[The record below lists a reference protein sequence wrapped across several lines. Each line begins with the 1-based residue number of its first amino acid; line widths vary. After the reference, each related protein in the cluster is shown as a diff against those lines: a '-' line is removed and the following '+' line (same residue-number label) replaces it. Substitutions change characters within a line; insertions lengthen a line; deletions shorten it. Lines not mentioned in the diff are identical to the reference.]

1 MEPKKTYIW
10 FLLNCGGG
18 KIKRKLFLSVLLL
31 FGLALVLNT
40 STSAAT
46 TVGDTH
52 SPVVKTVD
60 PVNHALVTSKKI
72 IKVKFNEQIKNGNN
86 RIVLKTSKGSVKPTV
101 STVKGNTLTIVPKT
115 ALAKG
120 ARYNLVLYTGSV
132 KDLAGNGASKFSTS
146 FTVSSLSLSQ
156 IKNGLARA
164 QKFYNKKYRL
174 PNYINYGST
183 KIPITT
189 FKKILASQGLK
200 IKTVSANA
208 IDSGTKPVYITSDN
222 IINSGTDNARI
233 NSIVNGLR
241 AMGLKAYNMGL
252 GPNTHVQVL
261 QSSQVPRD
269 ALVVDI
275 YGGACAGTL
284 YEMGSSW
291 YKSIRGTKEVY
302 TVFWPPAKVITGL
315 PFLVRAHDDNF
326 SPASFT
332 GLAHPD
338 QFLLK
343 NGYNYLYSGS
353 ISAIVSAIYNQAA
366 H

>member
-1 MEPKKTYIW
+1 MEPKKTFVW

-31 FGLALVLNT
+31 FGLALVINT
-40 STSAAT
+40 GTSAAT

-60 PVNHALVTSKKI
+60 PVKNAVVTSNKI
-72 IKVKFNEQIKNGNN
+72 IKVKFNEPIKKGNKW
-86 RIVLKTSKGSVKPTV
+86 IVLKNSKGSVKPST

-115 ALAKG
+115 PLTMG
-120 ARYNLVLYTGSV
+120 VHYSLVLHSGSV
-132 KDLAGNGASKFSTS
+132 KDRAGNRASKYSTS
-146 FTVSSLSLSQ
+146 FSVSSLSLSQ

-164 QKFYNKKYRL
+164 QKFYNKNYRL
-174 PNYINYGST
+174 PNYISYGSN
-183 KIPITT
+183 KIPISK

-200 IKTVSANA
+200 IKTVSAKA
-208 IDSGTKPVYITSDN
+208 IESGTKPVYITSDN
-222 IINSGTDNARI
+222 IINKATDNTRI
-233 NSIVNGLR
+233 NRIVNGLR

-252 GPNTHVQVL
+252 GPNTHVKVL
-261 QSSQVPRD
+261 QSGQVPKN
-269 ALVVDI
+269 ALVIDI

-302 TVFWPPAKVITGL
+302 TIFWPPAKVITGL

-332 GLAHPD
+332 GLPHPD

-353 ISAIVSAIYNQAA
+353 ISAIVSAIYNQAT